1 VAEAYIV
8 ALKKSKRNC
17 SHLQNNELYCV
28 KHVAIVIKSNANL
41 REEAMSDDG
50 IMEAFFMGQ
59 SHARLKIINEVN
71 DHRSAVVAELLSV
84 KADRDAYKFLAES
97 LLLKLGN
104 LKIEQISWR
113 MPTKSWEAQI
123 ANYENDTGYSLT
135 DRTLKRAKKLSA
147 DCVANYAQN
156 KASGKQKKENPSST
170 AKIKKIRPS
179 VSGRTETPFRYRS
192 LSLK

>member
-1 VAEAYIV
+1 
-8 ALKKSKRNC
+8 
-17 SHLQNNELYCV
+17 
-28 KHVAIVIKSNANL
+28 
-41 REEAMSDDG
+41 
-50 IMEAFFMGQ
+50 MEAFFMGQ

-104 LKIEQISWR
+104 LENRANILADAHK
-113 MPTKSWEAQI
+113 KSWEAQI

-156 KASGKQKKENPSST
+156 KASGKTEE
-170 AKIKKIRPS
+170 KKILQAPPKSKKLDHQFPDGLRHL
-179 VSGRTETPFRYRS
+179 FRYRS